1 MIQTMVIHYTQ
12 RISWPDLPAELRE
25 LIESHLGSQVITAHS
40 QYGGFSAGSADRLL
54 TAAGQKVF
62 AKAVSHGLN
71 GPGAALHAREAEIAA
86 MLPAS
91 MPVPKFLGRI
101 RWDDWEALIFDQA
114 PGVNPQLPWGAD
126 ELIRVLDTLAQL
138 ADQQPAG
145 ITSLLPALEVD
156 LREDASGFARIM
168 ADEWI
173 PADPWLAQNLE
184 ALHELAIE
192 GIGALAGNQLVHTDL
207 HSDNILLGEDGG
219 VLLVDWPWAS
229 RGAAWYDALTVLVE
243 ARIFDP
249 ALDADAIASSHRIF
263 ASASSDA
270 LTGALAGLAAY
281 YVDAAR
287 RPEVP
292 ELPTLRSYH
301 AKQATACVAWLKAR
315 LG

>member
-101 RWDDWEALIFDQA
+101 RWDDCEALIFDQA

-173 PADPWLAQNLE
+173 PADPWLAQSL
-184 ALHELAIE
+184 
-192 GIGALAGNQLVHTDL
+192 
-207 HSDNILLGEDGG
+207 
-219 VLLVDWPWAS
+219 
-229 RGAAWYDALTVLVE
+229 
-243 ARIFDP
+243 
-249 ALDADAIASSHRIF
+249 
-263 ASASSDA
+263 
-270 LTGALAGLAAY
+270 
-281 YVDAAR
+281 
-287 RPEVP
+287 
-292 ELPTLRSYH
+292 
-301 AKQATACVAWLKAR
+301 
-315 LG
+315 